1 MSETGPPLLV
11 SVVIVNYNCKA
22 WVPRCLESLR
32 EQTIYDGME
41 VIFTDN
47 ISRDGSDLQAQEL
60 MKDWPRGKFLQTGA
74 NLGFGGGANRGA
86 ALAEGKY
93 LFFLN
98 PDVWIE
104 RDCLERLVAAAEQNG
119 LGVAGPL
126 VLNYSDNSLQ
136 SKGASGFDIFGLSV
150 DPPGSD
156 AAPRLFSPS
165 AFYFIR
171 RDLFGKIGG
180 WDGHFFMYGEE
191 MDIAWRIWIAG
202 ERVGHVPGAKMHH
215 RGAAVDNPKGGD
227 RVVELRSNDTKRFC
241 AYRNHLLTLL
251 KAPQHVLL
259 LLLPPAVALTLL
271 EGLAGAVLLRRWS
284 FFSNTSWK
292 ALRACWQL
300 RGHWREQRRRI
311 RGFRRRG
318 DFWML
323 RFLSWRLNRW
333 HEIRQI
339 LKLGMPRVE
348 KR

>member
-1 MSETGPPLLV
+1 MSETGTPLWV

-32 EQTIYDGME
+32 EQTIYDRIE
-41 VIFTDN
+41 TIFADN

-60 MKDWPRGKFLQTGA
+60 MKDWPHGVFLQTGA

-86 ALAEGKY
+86 TLAKGKF

-98 PDVWIE
+98 PDVWLE
-104 RDCLERLVAAAEQNG
+104 RDCLERLVAAAEKNG

-126 VLNYSDNSLQ
+126 VLNYGDDSLQ

-150 DPPGSD
+150 DPRPSD
-156 AAPRLFSPS
+156 EIPRLFSPS
-165 AFYFIR
+165 AFFFIR
-171 RDLFGKIGG
+171 RNLFEKIGG
-180 WDGHFFMYGEE
+180 WDDHFFMYGEE

-202 ERVGHVPGAKMHH
+202 EKVGHVPAAKMHH

-227 RVVELRSNDTKRFC
+227 RVVELRSSDTKRFC
-241 AYRNHLLTLL
+241 AYRNHLLMLL
-251 KAPQHVLL
+251 KAPQHFLLL
-259 LLLPPAVALTLL
+259 LLLPATALVLL
-271 EGLAGAVLLRRWS
+271 EGLTGAILLRRWS

-300 RGHWREQRRRI
+300 RGYWREQRWRI
-311 RGFRRRG
+311 RRFRQRG
-318 DFWML
+318 DFWMI

-339 LKLGMPRVE
+339 LKLGMPKVE